1 MFSLRHVYLGLAGM
15 HVAIRG
21 VRRSRREIYEAA
33 AHPPGCYFCF
43 LGHRFRATKNVPSF
57 YPKLPSSTVKRE

>member
-33 AHPPGCYFCF
+33 AQPPDCYFCF
-43 LGHRFRATKNVPSF
+43 LGHRFLKQ
-57 YPKLPSSTVKRE
+57 PKTYLPSIPSLHLPP